1 MARSLVSR
9 LAEEFKVTRMHV
21 RNVIFYNK
29 DKIGATQGENGRWSV
44 ASDEGM
50 AALRTLI
57 QGTLPNVATRKRNH
71 GKEATS

>member
-21 RNVIFYNK
+21 RNIIFYNR

-44 ASDEGM
+44 ASEEGM

-57 QGTLPNVATRKRNH
+57 KETLPNVATRKRNH
-71 GKEATS
+71 GEEAAS